1 MERHAFYIVLL
12 SIVGILW
19 YVSIWGIFEG
29 MIEFVE
35 KKYKIHKRYQY
46 IFVIAVILIII
57 LIHPEIL
64 DIL

>member
-29 MIEFVE
+29 LIEFIE
-35 KKYKIHKRYQY
+35 TKYKVHKRYQY
-46 IFVIAVILIII
+46 IFVIAAILIII

-64 DIL
+64 DTL